1 MKKPDLRALL
11 GAPTARERIA
21 ARGGT
26 YTLAISALVLA
37 ILIAVNVLFSVL
49 PRSLTHYD
57 ISAGKLY
64 SVTSNTKSVVNAL
77 ADDVTI
83 YWIVQADEEDS
94 IIENLLDKYDSL
106 SSHITVEKKNPDVY
120 PTFAAQYTDAT
131 VPNNSLI
138 VACGDKS
145 RYIDYSDIYLAEV
158 DYSTYSVAYS
168 FDGEGAI
175 TSAIDYVTRDELP
188 AVYVLTGHGEA
199 ELPSAF
205 TAQLEKENMTYT
217 EFSLLN
223 EDALVSLSA
232 ESFTDETP
240 AGKCELS
247 LTLALDNARFPEVS
261 IALYRADGSRCLAAA
276 DGVTVGYVPRSE
288 VVDLIEAVNAIVLG
302 LPEESGSD

>member
-1 MKKPDLRALL
+1 MKKPNIRELL

-21 ARGGT
+21 SRGGT
-26 YTLAISALVLA
+26 YTLALSALVLA

-49 PRSLTHYD
+49 PKSLTRYD

-77 ADDVTI
+77 TDDVTI
-83 YWIVQADEEDS
+83 YWIVQADEEDD
-94 IIENLLDKYDSL
+94 IIENLLDKYASL

-120 PTFAAQYTDAT
+120 PTFTAQYTDAT

-138 VACGDKS
+138 VECGDKS
-145 RYIDYSDIYLAEV
+145 RYIDYSDIYLTDV
-158 DYSTYSVAYS
+158 DYATYSVAYS

-188 AVYVLTGHGEA
+188 TVYVLTGHGEA

-205 TAQLEKENMTYT
+205 TEQLEKENMTYT

-223 EDALVSLSA
+223 EDGIPDDASCVLIYAPESDISA
-232 ESFTDETP
+232 DE
-240 AGKCELS
+240 AKI
-247 LTLALDNARFPEVS
+247 LAE
-261 IALYRADGSRCLAAA
+261 
-276 DGVTVGYVPRSE
+276 
-288 VVDLIEAVNAIVLG
+288 
-302 LPEESGSD
+302 